1 MEALARRRAGAVA
14 AVQVRDICVLTKPSI
29 TVTAVVTCAGG
40 FVLAT
45 ERPGAVV
52 LAATLAGTAL
62 VVSSANA
69 FNMLLE
75 RDSDG
80 RMSRTRERPLP
91 AGRMSARTAAAEAVV
106 LGVAG
111 VALLAG
117 IVNALTAG
125 VALAS
130 IVAYAF
136 VYTPL
141 KRVTPWALLVGAVPG
156 AAPPLLG
163 WTAATGGLE
172 APGLALFLVLFVWQL
187 PHFFAIAL
195 RRREEYADA
204 GIRAVTVVYGPEVA
218 RRYALVSSA
227 LLIPASLTLPLL
239 SGAGWTYAGVAL
251 ALGGWMVCVSTA
263 ALRADQPARW
273 ERRLF
278 VASLAYLPVL
288 MLGLAADALAR

>member
-1 MEALARRRAGAVA
+1 MEALARRRARAVA
-14 AVQVRDICVLTKPSI
+14 AVQVRDICALTKPSI

-111 VALLAG
+111 VAVLAG

-239 SGAGWTYAGVAL
+239 SAAGWTYAGVAL
-251 ALGGWMVCVSTA
+251 ALGAWMVCVSTA